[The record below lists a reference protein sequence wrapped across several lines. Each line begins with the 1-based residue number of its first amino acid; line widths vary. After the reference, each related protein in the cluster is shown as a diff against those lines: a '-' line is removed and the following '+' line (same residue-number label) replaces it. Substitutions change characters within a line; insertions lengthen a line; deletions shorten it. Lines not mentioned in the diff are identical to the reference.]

1 MFRTY
6 AISYLSKILLAYIYY
21 SEVKRGNVA
30 FGVNTTPKP
39 PQRFARSV
47 RFQPVLQTVMN
58 ILSTHDTPRA
68 INAILD
74 PRDGDRAELARRHFT
89 AEQLAEGK
97 KRLKMA
103 AFLQFMLPGM
113 PCIYYGDEAG
123 MTGYRDPFNRAYYPW
138 GREDGNLVSFYQSL
152 ARVKKSTPALRRG
165 TVLVLEAGGGRL
177 MLLRQYEGKNVAVCC
192 NRSENP
198 WTLPHSG
205 TILLGGGIA
214 EYTGETL
221 TLGQNGFCAM
231 ERK

>member
-1 MFRTY
+1 
-6 AISYLSKILLAYIYY
+6 
-21 SEVKRGNVA
+21 
-30 FGVNTTPKP
+30 
-39 PQRFARSV
+39 
-47 RFQPVLQTVMN
+47 
-58 ILSTHDTPRA
+58 
-68 INAILD
+68 
-74 PRDGDRAELARRHFT
+74 
-89 AEQLAEGK
+89 
-97 KRLKMA
+97 
-103 AFLQFMLPGM
+103 
-113 PCIYYGDEAG
+113 

-138 GREDGNLVSFYQSL
+138 GREDGNLISFYRSL
-152 ARVKKSTPALRRG
+152 ARVKKASPALRRG

-221 TLGQNGFCAM
+221 TLGCGGFCAM